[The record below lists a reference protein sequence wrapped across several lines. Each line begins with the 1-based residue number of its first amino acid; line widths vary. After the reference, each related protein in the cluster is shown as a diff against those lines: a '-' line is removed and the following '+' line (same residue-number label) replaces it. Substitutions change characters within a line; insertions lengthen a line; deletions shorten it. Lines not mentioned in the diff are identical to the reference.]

1 MLKAPANKILVQI
14 EKKYQDKIG
23 DLFIDTTYEPEEY
36 ATLCGKVVSVPDYI
50 DDDPFRS
57 KINQVVRPGDEVW
70 FSYGI
75 VFDYKVRREG
85 ETPEYKN
92 LIVYEGE
99 EYWQVDYGEVFC
111 VRRDGKILIPTQNII
126 LKPVEAQQQETK
138 SGLVLISKSAQSQ
151 DVAEVVAVPDDLKC
165 VIPGDRIP
173 VEDEFKQRYIL
184 FGEQHFIIPVRR
196 LIAKL

>member
-50 DDDPFRS
+50 DNDPFRS
-57 KINQVVRPGDEVW
+57 KINPIVKPGDEVW

-111 VRRDGKILIPTQNII
+111 VRRGGKILIPTQHII
-126 LKPVEAQQQETK
+126 LKPVQAERRQTAG
-138 SGLVLISKSAQSQ
+138 GLMFVSNSVV
-151 DVAEVVAVPDDLKC
+151 DHEVAEVVALPDNVKG
-165 VIPGDRIP
+165 VVPGDKIP

-184 FGEQHFIIPVRR
+184 FGEQHYIIPVRR